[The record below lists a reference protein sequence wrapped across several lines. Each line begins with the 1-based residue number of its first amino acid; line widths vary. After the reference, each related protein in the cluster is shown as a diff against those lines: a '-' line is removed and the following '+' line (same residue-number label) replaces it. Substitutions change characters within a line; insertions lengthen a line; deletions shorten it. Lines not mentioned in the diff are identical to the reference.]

1 MCFVFWVC
9 FKQKPWLILR
19 EQKRNVILHLQSRN
33 YQTWIQQCRVTTFVC
48 VFLWVCVHI
57 KVKIY
62 KKRWQSKLLQCLMW
76 SAVVVYEKVRC
87 QCRNKEPTVKVQQV
101 EQVRIVSEFV
111 LGFFAVCATR
121 VKDTWV
127 STQRIRLC
135 FCVVFFTGKC
145 SSFCFLVKTKCSV
158 CSQDVIWGF
167 QPLWVFVV
175 WSLKDFI
182 FLRGVC
188 VLREE
193 ASFKYW
199 IHFKNV
205 CSWDDSNIGTL
216 RTRQL
221 GHKVMNSQDCWQV
234 CSRGVSRLVK
244 KRLAWGTLRKLLKP
258 NKISSVSC
266 ICTHQLLP

>member
-1 MCFVFWVC
+1 MAEQAPAVFNVVCCGGVWKSQMSMQKQRAYSQSATGGTGKNRIRVC
-9 FKQKPWLILR
+9 FGLFCCMCDSS
-19 EQKRNVILHLQSRN
+19 KRYLGVYPEDSSL
-33 YQTWIQQCRVTTFVC
+33 
-48 VFLWVCVHI
+48 FLC
-57 KVKIY
+57 
-62 KKRWQSKLLQCLMW
+62 
-76 SAVVVYEKVRC
+76 
-87 QCRNKEPTVKVQQV
+87 
-101 EQVRIVSEFV
+101 
-111 LGFFAVCATR
+111 GFFY
-121 VKDTWV
+121 WEM
-127 STQRIRLC
+127 
-135 FCVVFFTGKC
+135 
-145 SSFCFLVKTKCSV
+145 FLLLFPCENKVMCSV